1 MTLPEYQTI
10 RDIPQWEGK
19 RALVRVDFNV
29 PFNEQHQITD
39 DSRMKETLP
48 TLQYLLHQGAKVIL
62 MSHLGRPKG
71 KPTPEFSLKPVA
83 DHLKTLLGNTPV
95 HFVNS
100 VFSPEV
106 QDAVSKLPN
115 SEVLMIENVRFDP
128 REEKNDPE
136 LSKAFASLGDIFV
149 NDAFGSAHRAHA
161 STEGVGHFLF
171 HKVAGFLMEKEIRSL
186 GMVLNNPKKP
196 FTAIIG
202 GSKVS
207 SKITVLEALLDK
219 VDHLV
224 IGGGM
229 LFTFLQAQG
238 VSVGKSMVEPDFVET
253 AKHLLQKAAEKGSRI
268 LLAVDVVVA
277 DGFKADAAF
286 KTVSIDEIPSDWMGL
301 DIGPKSIQEIQAV
314 LKTSQTILWNGPLG
328 VFEFPNFA
336 TGTQEIA
343 STIAQLTQET
353 GCQSVLGGGDTVAA
367 IEQFKMDPN
376 LFTHV
381 SSGGGASLEFLEG
394 KALPGIAILDLM
406 PVKSSV

>member
-1 MTLPEYQTI
+1 VTLPEYQTI

-95 HFVNS
+95 HFVSS

-106 QDAVSKLPN
+106 QEAVSKLPN
-115 SEVLMIENVRFDP
+115 GEVLMLENVRFDP

-149 NDAFGSAHRAHA
+149 NDAFGSAHRAHT

-238 VSVGKSMVEPDFVET
+238 VSVGKSMVEPDYVET
-253 AKHLLQKAAEKGSRI
+253 AKHLLQKASEKGSRI
-268 LLAVDVVVA
+268 LLAADVVVA

-286 KTVSIDEIPSDWMGL
+286 KTVSIDDIPSDWMGL

-343 STIAQLTQET
+343 HTIAQLTQET